1 MKKELTLKLTKKS
14 EFETV
19 SIHGHE
25 YFDEKLGVFIPPI
38 YVAAMFEQPGWT
50 RKSDRGLDLKYARE
64 ENPTSRALEHVLAKL
79 DLGDDALC
87 FSSGMAAISTV
98 YFSILSSG
106 DKVVIPREA
115 YGMSIKLAQD
125 LSKYGVE
132 AVIPWPET
140 DDIVDD
146 IKKGVKLVAV
156 ETITNPTLRVLDIPK
171 IAEKCKEV
179 GATLVVDNT
188 FASPVLYQPLKDGVN
203 LVVHS
208 VTKYLGGH
216 NDVIA
221 GAIIGSK
228 DDIKGLWNWRREIG
242 NILGP
247 FEAYLVL
254 RGVKTLK
261 IRVEKSCTNA
271 QKIAEFLSSHPKVKG
286 VHYPGLSRDKYH
298 GVAKKLFKGGFGGVV
313 SFNIK
318 GEQEEVIKL
327 MKQLKVV
334 KAAPSLG
341 GTESLLSYPV
351 IGASGTMPEDVR
363 KTLGITA
370 DLVRL
375 SVGIENTDDLIYDLD
390 QALNSI

>member
-1 MKKELTLKLTKKS
+1 MTLKLTKKS

-38 YVAAMFEQPGWT
+38 YVTAMFEQPGWT

-87 FSSGMAAISTV
+87 FSSGMAAISTI
-98 YFSILSSG
+98 YFSVLSSG

-115 YGMSIKLAQD
+115 YGQSIKLAED

-132 AVIPWPET
+132 TIVPWPET
-140 DDIVDD
+140 DDIVNA

-156 ETITNPTLRVLDIPK
+156 ETITNPTLRVIDVPRV
-171 IAEKCKEV
+171 AAKCKEV

-208 VTKYLGGH
+208 ATKYLGGH

-221 GAIIGSK
+221 GAIVGSK
-228 DDIKGLWNWRREIG
+228 DAIKDLWNWRRKIG

-286 VHYPGLSRDKYH
+286 VHYPGLSGDKYH
-298 GVAKKLFKGGFGGVV
+298 SVARKLLKGGFGGVV

-318 GEQEEVIKL
+318 GGQEEVVKL

-351 IGASGTMPEDVR
+351 IGAAGGISEDVR

-375 SVGIENTDDLIYDLD
+375 SVGLENTDDLIYDLD

>member
-1 MKKELTLKLTKKS
+1 MTLELEKKS

-25 YFDEKLGVFIPPI
+25 YYDERLGVFIPPI
-38 YVAAMFEQPGWT
+38 YVAAMYEQPGWT

-64 ENPTSRALEHVLAKL
+64 ENPTTRALEHVLAKL
-79 DLGDDALC
+79 ELGEDSLC
-87 FSSGMAAISTV
+87 FSSGMAAIATI
-98 YFSILSSG
+98 YFATLSSG
-106 DKVVIPREA
+106 DKIVIPREA
-115 YGMSIKLAQD
+115 YGMSIRLAQD
-125 LSKYGVE
+125 LQKYGVE
-132 AVIPWPET
+132 VVIPWPET
-140 DDIVDD
+140 DDVVAA
-146 IKKGVKLVAV
+146 IKKGVKLVAI
-156 ETITNPTLRVLDIPK
+156 ETITNPTLRVIDVPRV
-171 IAEKCKEV
+171 AEKCKEV

-188 FASPVLYQPLKDGVN
+188 FASPVLYQPLKDGVD

-221 GAIIGSK
+221 GAIVGSSDTIK
-228 DDIKGLWNWRREIG
+228 DLWNWRRKIG
-242 NILGP
+242 NIIGP

-261 IRVEKSCTNA
+261 MRVEKCCENA
-271 QKIAEFLSSHPKVKG
+271 QKIAEFLIGHPKVKS
-286 VHYPGLSRDKYH
+286 VHYPGLPADKYH
-298 GVAKKLFKGGFGGVV
+298 GIGKKLFKNGFGGVV

-318 GEQEEVIKL
+318 GEQEEVIKM
-327 MKQLKVV
+327 MKQLKII

-351 IGASGTMPEDVR
+351 IGAAGTMPEDER
-363 KTLGITA
+363 KKLGITT

-375 SVGIENTDDLIYDLD
+375 SVGIESINDLIYDLD
-390 QALNSI
+390 QALRSF